1 MEASLGSPSAR
12 SQRRLLSKACTQDA
26 GQPSSSS
33 PCEQGRG
40 WPQSTQG
47 RNRNLLAP
55 QSRSKGHVQ
64 SRARLRSQFRS
75 QLRGT
80 SPLPL
85 QHLGGRHGGLG
96 GWILQPVQPCPEQ
109 VGPFPARLP
118 VPPTSAESPEKHSRP
133 HLEAN
138 DISGAS
144 TGCQQANHWVSASV
158 TLRGAVSR

>member
-26 GQPSSSS
+26 GQPRSSS

-40 WPQSTQG
+40 WPQSTQD

-55 QSRSKGHVQ
+55 RSRSKGHVQ

-96 GWILQPVQPCPEQ
+96 GWILQPVQPGPEQ

-144 TGCQQANHWVSASV
+144 MGCQQANH
-158 TLRGAVSR
+158 